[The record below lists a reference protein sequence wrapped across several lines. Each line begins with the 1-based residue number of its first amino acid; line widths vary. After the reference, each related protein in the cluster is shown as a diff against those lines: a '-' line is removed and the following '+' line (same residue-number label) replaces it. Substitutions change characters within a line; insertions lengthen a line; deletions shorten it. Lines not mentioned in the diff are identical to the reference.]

1 MLCTAVENYI
11 STAKGL
17 PFFYVVGDDEYSST
31 LEDLVQRGLKVI
43 RTSDFC
49 SKDDKFPDV
58 DEMVDYFRTADVD
71 YRDNKYVLVGLGE
84 YLALRGTDEAS
95 AQLRRLKATTLG
107 NARVVLLLRGIS
119 SQAKALISDD
129 ARLSAQG
136 RACYSSSVMSNL
148 SAVNIVQDIGIVE
161 QKGIRH
167 LLRTFEDGGCHDC
180 KFSSALSYEQSQ
192 IRISRIEGAY
202 AALRY
207 MLKEFS
213 LPETLGTKDQWTAL
227 LSALKK
233 NGNSLILLFEKY
245 GVADSFETDFY
256 EKISGLEFKNWLY
269 FISLKVNID
278 VIQNGYLAYVIKN
291 TDDFTEF
298 KNNILTCITAIPH
311 EDRRF
316 MKFYNERKKL
326 VRNLPESDVAVFVNA
341 NSIDPKEEVYRLTDN
356 TLLEKRSIIK
366 WIAKHGWDT
375 SISYVYPA
383 LTTYLRKYIFD
394 CGSLSGVLTDYFEKY
409 KIQKVENRI
418 EESFLQ
424 LVDQYGS
431 DLRYTKLQTRDNA
444 IKSIDGKETAFVYWI
459 DARGVEYL
467 SYFAE
472 LARQKGLSMH
482 VEIARADL
490 PTITSINRSF
500 FDNWTGKDKYK
511 EESLDDVKHHEKG
524 GYFFTDCE
532 EPIHIASEL
541 SVIENA
547 VEFAATQLAMHKC
560 KTFVI
565 ASDHGASRLAVLRKK
580 EEKYPTDT
588 KGEHS
593 GRCCKVFDDCDLQNK
608 VEENGYFVLTD
619 YGRFQ
624 GSRAANVE
632 VHGGAAL
639 EEVVVPVITLKLKK
653 QSDITIRVL
662 NWDNLQADKKAGTI
676 IQLYISDVEHTN
688 HISVVINGV
697 KYLAECEDSTH
708 YRVVLHDIKRSKTCS
723 ADLYDGDDLIGS
735 VALTIKGKSGS
746 IDKSF
751 DAEFEG
757 FDF

>member
-17 PFFYVVGDDEYSST
+17 PFFYVVGDNDYSST
-31 LEDLVQRGLKVI
+31 LQDLVQRGLRVI

-49 SKDDKFPDV
+49 SKDDKFPDI
-58 DEMVDYFRTADVD
+58 DELVDYFRTADVD

-84 YLALRGTDEAS
+84 YLALRGADEAS
-95 AQLRRLKATTLG
+95 SQLRRLKATTLG
-107 NARVVLLLRGIS
+107 NARVVLLLRGVS
-119 SQAKALISDD
+119 SQVRALISED

-136 RACYSSSVMSNL
+136 RACYSNSIMSNL
-148 SAVNIVQDIGIVE
+148 SAVNIAQDIGIVE
-161 QKGIRH
+161 QRGIRH
-167 LLRTFEDGGCHDC
+167 LLRAFEDGGCHDC
-180 KFSSALSYEQSQ
+180 RFSSALSYEQTQ
-192 IRISRIEGAY
+192 IRISRIDGSY
-202 AALRY
+202 ATLSY
-207 MLKEFS
+207 MLEGFS
-213 LPETLGTKDQWTAL
+213 LPENLGTEDQWSTL
-227 LSALKK
+227 LTALKK
-233 NGNSLILLFEKY
+233 SGNSLLQLFERY
-245 GVADSFETDFY
+245 DFTDSFETDFY
-256 EKISGLEFKNWLY
+256 ERISGLEFKNWLY
-269 FISLKVNID
+269 FISLKINID
-278 VIQNGYLAYVIKN
+278 VIQNSYLAYVVKN
-291 TDDFTEF
+291 TNTFTEF
-298 KNNILTCITAIPH
+298 KNNILTCITAISH
-311 EDRRF
+311 EDQRF

-326 VRNLPESDVAVFVNA
+326 VRYLPESDIAVFIDA
-341 NSIDPKEEVYRLTDN
+341 NRIDPKEEIYRLTDN

-366 WIAKHGWDT
+366 WIAQNGWNT

-383 LTTYLRKYIFD
+383 LATYLRRYIFD
-394 CGSLSGVLTDYFEKY
+394 CGSLSDTLTDYFEKY
-409 KIQKVENRI
+409 KIQKVENRL
-418 EESFLQ
+418 EKSFLL

-444 IKSIDGKETAFVYWI
+444 IKSIEGKETAFLYWI
-459 DARGVEYL
+459 DALGVEYL
-467 SYFAE
+467 SYFEE
-472 LARQKGLSMH
+472 LARQKGLSIH

-500 FDNWTGKDKYK
+500 YDNWAGLDKFKD
-511 EESLDDVKHHEKG
+511 ETLDDVKHHEKG

-532 EPIHIASEL
+532 EPIYIASEL
-541 SVIENA
+541 SIIEKA
-547 VEFAATQLAMHKC
+547 VELAAMQLAMHKC

-580 EEKYPTDT
+580 EEKYSTDT

-593 GRCCKVFDDCDLQNK
+593 GRCCKMFDDCDLQNK

-619 YGRFQ
+619 YGRFN

-639 EEVVVPVITLKLKK
+639 EEVVVPVITLKLKR

-662 NWDNLQADKKAGTI
+662 NEDTLQADKKAGTI
-676 IQLYISDVEHTN
+676 IQLYISDVEHAN
-688 HISVVINGV
+688 QISAVINGA
-697 KYLAECEDSTH
+697 KYLAEREDSTH
-708 YRVVLHDIKRSKTCS
+708 YRIILHDIKRSKTCN

-735 VALTIKGKSGS
+735 IALAIKGRSGS

-751 DAEFEG
+751 DAEFES